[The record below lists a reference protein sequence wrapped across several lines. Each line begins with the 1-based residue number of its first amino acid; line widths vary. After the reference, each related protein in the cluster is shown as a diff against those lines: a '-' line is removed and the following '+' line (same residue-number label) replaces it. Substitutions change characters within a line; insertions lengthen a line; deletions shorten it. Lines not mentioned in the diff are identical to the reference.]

1 MVFMKAKTEYG
12 LKGTQR
18 LPLHSRIF
26 RAKMSYLMLAPYM
39 FFFAMLVIIPII
51 MSMGLSFTYFNML
64 ETPKW
69 TGMVNYTRLLLD
81 DDVFIIA
88 IRNTFLFAFITGPI
102 SYVLCF
108 LFAWII
114 NDLSPRVRAFVTLVF
129 YAPSISGQVYVIWR
143 FIFSPDSYGIANGF
157 LMRWGFIKEP
167 FLWLQDARMS
177 LGILIMVQL
186 WLSLGTGFLA
196 FIAGLQNVDKSL
208 YESGAIDGIKNRWM
222 ELWYITLPSMAPM
235 LLFGAVIQI
244 GTSFAV
250 SDVSIQLAGFP
261 SVKYAAHTIAVH
273 AYDYGFIRFEMG
285 YASAISVVL
294 FIMMLITH
302 KLVSRLL
309 SKVGT

>member
-1 MVFMKAKTEYG
+1 MTGKSFGRQIDK
-12 LKGTQR
+12 
-18 LPLHSRIF
+18 SR
-26 RAKMSYLMLAPYM
+26 MSYIMLAPYM
-39 FFFAMLVIIPII
+39 LFFSLLVIIPII
-51 MSMGLSFTYFNML
+51 MSIFLSFTYFNML

-69 TGMVNYTRLLLD
+69 TGVLNYARLLLD

-88 IRNTFLFAFITGPI
+88 IRNTFLFAFVTGPV
-102 SYVLCF
+102 SYILCF
-108 LFAWII
+108 VFAWII
-114 NDLSPRVRAFVTLVF
+114 NDLSPRLRAFVTLVF

-143 FIFSPDSYGIANGF
+143 FIFSPDSYGLANGF
-157 LMRWGFIKEP
+157 LMKWGFIKEP
-167 FLWLQDARMS
+167 FLWLQDANMS
-177 LGILIMVQL
+177 LSILIMVQL

-208 YESGAIDGIKNRWM
+208 YESGAIDGIHNRWM
-222 ELWYITLPSMAPM
+222 ELWYITLPSMTPM

-294 FIMMLITH
+294 FIMMLVTH
-302 KLVSRLL
+302 RVVSKAL
-309 SKVGT
+309 SKVGS

>member
-1 MVFMKAKTEYG
+1 MALKNNQMRINDTSLG
-12 LKGTQR
+12 LFEKIR
-18 LPLHSRIF
+18 KS
-26 RAKMSYLMLAPYM
+26 KMSYLMLAPYM
-39 FFFAMLVIIPII
+39 LFFLFLIIIPII
-51 MSMGLSFTYFNML
+51 MSIGLSFTYFNML
-64 ETPKW
+64 ELPKW
-69 TGMVNYTRLLLD
+69 TGIMNYTRLLLD

-88 IRNTFLFAFITGPI
+88 LRNTFLFAFITGPI
-102 SYVLCF
+102 SYILCF
-108 LFAWII
+108 IFAWII
-114 NDLSPRVRAFVTLVF
+114 NDLSPKLRAFVTLVF

-143 FIFSPDSYGIANGF
+143 FIFSPDSYGLANGF
-157 LMRWGFIKEP
+157 LMRFGFIKEP
-167 FLWLQDARMS
+167 LLWLQDANMS
-177 LGILIMVQL
+177 LGILIAVQL

-250 SDVSIQLAGFP
+250 SDVSIQLAGLP
-261 SVKYAAHTIAVH
+261 SVKYAAHTVAVH

-294 FIMMLITH
+294 FAIMLITN
-302 KLVSRLL
+302 KIVTKLL
-309 SKVGT
+309 SKVGS

>member
-1 MVFMKAKTEYG
+1 MKYNNSTTSKNDASFSLSQKLIKAK
-12 LKGTQR
+12 
-18 LPLHSRIF
+18 I
-26 RAKMSYLMLAPYM
+26 SYLMLAPYM
-39 FFFAMLVIIPII
+39 LFFIILIVIPII
-51 MSMGLSFTYFNML
+51 MSIGLSFTYFNML
-64 ETPKW
+64 ESPKW
-69 TGMVNYTRLLLD
+69 TGLINYTRLLLD

-108 LFAWII
+108 IFAWII
-114 NDLSPRVRAFVTLVF
+114 NDLSPKARAFVTLVF

-143 FIFSPDSYGIANGF
+143 FIFSPDSYGLANGF
-157 LMRWGFIKEP
+157 LMQFGFIKEP
-167 FLWLQDARMS
+167 LLWLQDSTMS
-177 LGILIMVQL
+177 LGILIVVQL

-250 SDVSIQLAGFP
+250 SDVSIQLAGLP
-261 SVKYAAHTIAVH
+261 SVKYAAHTVSVH
-273 AYDYGFIRFEMG
+273 AFDYGFIRFEMG

-294 FIMMLITH
+294 FAIMLITN
-302 KLVSRLL
+302 KIVTKLL

>member
-1 MVFMKAKTEYG
+1 MTSRQKTLGSRSLFRRVRKAK
-12 LKGTQR
+12 
-18 LPLHSRIF
+18 S
-26 RAKMSYLMLAPYM
+26 SYLLLAPYM
-39 FFFAMLVIIPII
+39 VFFITLVVIPII
-51 MSMGLSFTYFNML
+51 MSIYLSFTYFNML

-69 TGMVNYTRLLLD
+69 TGVINYVRLLLD

-88 IRNTFLFAFITGPI
+88 IRNTFLFALITGPV
-102 SYVLCF
+102 SYILCF
-108 LFAWII
+108 VFAWII
-114 NDLSPRVRAFVTLVF
+114 NDLPKSLRAFVTLVF

-143 FIFSPDSYGIANGF
+143 FIFSPDSYGLANGF
-157 LMRWGFIKEP
+157 LLKWGLIKEP
-167 FLWLQDARMS
+167 LLWLSDSEMS
-177 LGILIMVQL
+177 LSILIMVQL

-208 YESGAIDGIKNRWM
+208 YESAAIDGVRNRWM

-261 SVKYAAHTIAVH
+261 SVKYAAHTVAVH

-294 FIMMLITH
+294 FAIMYIVYR
-302 KLVSRLL
+302 LVNKALL
-309 SKVGT
+309 GVGS

>member
-1 MVFMKAKTEYG
+1 MTGKSFGRQIYK
-12 LKGTQR
+12 
-18 LPLHSRIF
+18 SR
-26 RAKMSYLMLAPYM
+26 MSYIMLAPYM
-39 FFFAMLVIIPII
+39 LFFSLLVIIPII
-51 MSMGLSFTYFNML
+51 MSIFLSFTYFNML

-69 TGMVNYTRLLLD
+69 TGVLNYARLLLD

-88 IRNTFLFAFITGPI
+88 IRNTFLFAFVTGPV
-102 SYVLCF
+102 SYILCF
-108 LFAWII
+108 VFAWII
-114 NDLSPRVRAFVTLVF
+114 NDLSPRLRAFVTLVF

-143 FIFSPDSYGIANGF
+143 FIFSPDSYGLANGF
-157 LMRWGFIKEP
+157 LMKWGFIKEP
-167 FLWLQDARMS
+167 FLWLQDANMS
-177 LGILIMVQL
+177 LSILIMVQL

-208 YESGAIDGIKNRWM
+208 YESGAIDGIHNRWM
-222 ELWYITLPSMAPM
+222 ELWYITLPSMTPM

-294 FIMMLITH
+294 FIMMLVTH
-302 KLVSRLL
+302 RVVSKAL
-309 SKVGT
+309 SKVGS